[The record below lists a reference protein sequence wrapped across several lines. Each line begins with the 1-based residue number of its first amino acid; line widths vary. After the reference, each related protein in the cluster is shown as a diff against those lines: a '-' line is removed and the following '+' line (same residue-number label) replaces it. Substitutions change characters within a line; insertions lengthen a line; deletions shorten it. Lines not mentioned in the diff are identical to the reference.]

1 MNTSDKPN
9 LSIRLTTLFGWFIPV
24 FLVFSYINYYERI
37 EFDPFVCLF
46 LVVLLIGIGTP
57 EFVRILKVKNK
68 KESKLTT
75 VIMSLIVFSSVITL
89 LGLKDQGIFVW
100 NELYFT
106 IPMTT
111 FSLIS
116 YAVAFITEDRN
127 HIKVY
132 LALDGIH
139 YVKA

>member
-1 MNTSDKPN
+1 M
-9 LSIRLTTLFGWFIPV
+9 ILF
-24 FLVFSYINYYERI
+24 
-37 EFDPFVCLF
+37 
-46 LVVLLIGIGTP
+46 IGIGTP
-57 EFVRILKVKNK
+57 EFARILKVKNK

-75 VIMSLIVFSSVITL
+75 VIMSLIVLSSVITML
-89 LGLKDQGIFVW
+89 ELKDQGIFVW

-106 IPMTT
+106 IPMTV

-116 YAVAFITEDRN
+116 YTVAFITEDRN